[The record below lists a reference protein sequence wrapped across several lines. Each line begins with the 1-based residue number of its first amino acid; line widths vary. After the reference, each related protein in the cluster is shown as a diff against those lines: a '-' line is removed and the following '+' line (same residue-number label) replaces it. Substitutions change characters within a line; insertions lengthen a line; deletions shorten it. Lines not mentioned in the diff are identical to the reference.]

1 MPWRFFRNGFREKHH
16 QVPVEWIRWSCPRGR
31 PASARTDSRKSR
43 DRRRSGVR
51 LVSAALDIADDTPA
65 PPPPI
70 RAASLADINEMG
82 DWLFPRLCEAWQTS
96 DHQVIAF
103 LRGALP
109 SNEQRL
115 MVCGDAIGMVHI
127 EPGRM
132 GRQVRAVV
140 DFVLS
145 KRLTDGVEECVEIY
159 AWMAEW
165 GKRLGAAGL
174 FRVDDLT
181 DADRSF
187 IRSRLGKL
195 TKKESFN
202 FIFLVPDA

>member
-1 MPWRFFRNGFREKHH
+1 M
-16 QVPVEWIRWSCPRGR
+16 
-31 PASARTDSRKSR
+31 
-43 DRRRSGVR
+43 
-51 LVSAALDIADDTPA
+51 SAALDLTDAAPS

-70 RAASLADINEMG
+70 HAASLADINEAG
-82 DWLFPRLCEAWQTS
+82 PWLFPRLCEAWQVS
-96 DHQVIAF
+96 DHQVIAY
-103 LRGALP
+103 LRGSLP

-115 MVCGDAIGMVHI
+115 ICCGDAMGMVHI

-145 KRLTDGVEECVEIY
+145 KRLTDGVDECVEIY

-181 DADRSF
+181 DADRSY

-195 TKKESFN
+195 TKKEIFN
-202 FIFLVPDA
+202 HIFPVPEG